1 MLKRLRKE
9 VYSSFFL
16 CVLIVLAT
24 LQKVDAKEGM
34 WLPFLL
40 NVLNE
45 QEMQSMGLQLS
56 AEDIYSA
63 NQSSLKDAIVHFGGG
78 CTSELISAEGL
89 LLTNH
94 HCGYGQI
101 QQHSSVENDLLRNGF
116 WAMNRTE
123 ELRNPGLTATFV
135 RYMEDVTEKVLRG
148 TDAGMEQALKDS
160 IIALNTKKLLGENNK
175 DGRGYDLEI
184 VPIFYGNQFIIIA
197 TETFKDVRLVG
208 APPSSIGKYGADTDN
223 WVWPRHTGDFSLFRI
238 YANAEN
244 QPADI
249 SDDNVPYK
257 SEKFLKINTS
267 GVQEGDFTMVFGFP
281 GRTQEYLPYEG
292 MRQIVAVEDPIRVAV
307 RDVRLEELDRYM
319 RQDDETR
326 IKYAARYA
334 SVANGWKKWIGEMQ
348 GVEQTNGLGRKMQ
361 YEERYFE
368 KLKEDMKLYQQY
380 AEVLPSL
387 NSAYLEREKSLKQST
402 YYIEVFY
409 LGSMLNRK
417 AFNLDRLLS
426 NKTSSLS
433 DEAMAEVKQL
443 LNDRLDPISLEIEKN
458 TLARLYP
465 LFAEALPGGMGFQ
478 RMNDLSVE
486 ANGNWSDWLN
496 KATASSVWVSEKT
509 QKKFLKVLSKK
520 GVEAAR
526 EWLEANDAFFQLHR
540 ASYQWYLESVRPEQ
554 ARIDDAIADLMRS
567 YMRAQMAVFK
577 DRSFYPDANSTLRLS
592 YGKVEGFSPS
602 DGVIYNIQTDLDGVM
617 EKYIPGDYEFDL
629 PQQLIELHELKD
641 YGEYATEDGRLP
653 VCFIAS
659 NHTTGGNSGS
669 PALNARGE
677 LIGLNFDRL
686 WEGTMSDINYDA
698 SICRNIMVDI
708 RYVLFVI
715 DKFAGAKHLIQEMEL
730 TNLPVAQT
738 ATEAMP

>member
-1 MLKRLRKE
+1 MQKRLRFGFKRT
-9 VYSSFFL
+9 FL
-16 CVLIVLAT
+16 MGLLIALVT
-24 LQKVDAKEGM
+24 VQKVSAKEGM

-45 QEMQSMGLQLS
+45 QEMQNMGLQLS

-116 WAMNRTE
+116 WAMNRNE

-135 RYMEDVTEKVLRG
+135 RYMEDVTDKILRG
-148 TDAGMEQALKDS
+148 TDSGMEQNLKDS

-184 VPIFYGNQFIIIA
+184 VPIFYGNQYIIIA

-249 SDDNVPYK
+249 SDDNIPYR

-348 GVEQTNGLGRKMQ
+348 GVEQTDGLGRKMQ

-368 KLKEDMKLYQQY
+368 KLKENMKLYEQY
-380 AEVLPSL
+380 AAVLPSL
-387 NSAYLEREKSLKQST
+387 NSAFLEREKSLKQST

-426 NKTSSLS
+426 PQSTTLSEESL
-433 DEAMAEVKQL
+433 AEVEQL
-443 LNDRLDPISLEIEKN
+443 LTDRLDPISLQIEKN

-465 LFAEALPGGMGFQ
+465 LFSAALQGDMGFEY
-478 RMNDLSVE
+478 MNERSAEV
-486 ANGNWSDWLN
+486 NGNWSAWLD
-496 KATASSVWVSEKT
+496 KATATSVLVSEKAK
-509 QKKFLKVLSKK
+509 KKFMKTLLKK
-520 GVEAAR
+520 GVAAAR
-526 EWLEANDAFFQLHR
+526 EWLEANDAFFQMHR
-540 ASYQWYLESVRPEQ
+540 SSYEWYLQSVRPEQ
-554 ARIDDAIADLMRS
+554 ARLDDQIADLMRT
-567 YMRAQMAVFK
+567 YMRAQMAVFS
-577 DRSFYPDANSTLRLS
+577 DRNFYPDANSTLRLS

-617 EKYIPGDYEFDL
+617 EKYVPGDYEFDL

-641 YGEYATEDGRLP
+641 YGEYATEDGRLA

-708 RYVLFVI
+708 RYVLFII

-730 TNLPVAQT
+730 TKLPVTQKV
-738 ATEAMP
+738 TESAH